1 MKPQLKIEPPKEP
14 KRKTAFA
21 SSQCPCGKPFSIE
34 HKKPKPFQPSIAKH
48 TCECGSKFQ
57 LRVWYEAS
65 EKDGAR
71 QIRSNFEIIELSDE
85 AKKECLKRQPPSG
98 VYQPNG

>member
-1 MKPQLKIEPPKEP
+1 MTQIKIDPPK
-14 KRKTAFA
+14 KSQKKTAFA
-21 SSQCPCGKPFSIE
+21 NSQCPCGKPFSIE
-34 HKKPKPFQPSIAKH
+34 HEKPKPFQPSVAKH

-57 LRVWYEAS
+57 LRVWIGHS

-71 QIRSNFEIIELSDE
+71 QLMSNFEIIELSE
-85 AKKECLKRQPPSG
+85 TAKKECLKRQPPSG